1 MGELGLGAAQPKAEA
16 ESSGIWEGMSTS
28 QNALPISSILI
39 IWGFMISFMFQKP
52 QSSQLQFRFF
62 SASDVR
68 EKKKKGRKRREW
80 QSKEKD
86 ESQGSS
92 SEGDADQASL
102 NDGQTGQRFG
112 KSMESLK

>member
-1 MGELGLGAAQPKAEA
+1 MGELGLGAAQLKEA
-16 ESSGIWEGMSTS
+16 ESSGIWEGMSNS
-28 QNALPISSILI
+28 V
-39 IWGFMISFMFQKP
+39 
-52 QSSQLQFRFF
+52 F

-68 EKKKKGRKRREW
+68 DKKKKGRKRREW
-80 QSKEKD
+80 QSKEKE

-112 KSMESLK
+112 KSMESLE

>member
-1 MGELGLGAAQPKAEA
+1 LGGHVDQPECTSYILYIDNLGLYDKLYVSKASIKPA
-16 ESSGIWEGMSTS
+16 
-28 QNALPISSILI
+28 PI
-39 IWGFMISFMFQKP
+39 P
-52 QSSQLQFRFF
+52 FF

-80 QSKEKD
+80 QSKEKE

-112 KSMESLK
+112 KSMESLE

>member
-1 MGELGLGAAQPKAEA
+1 
-16 ESSGIWEGMSTS
+16 
-28 QNALPISSILI
+28 
-39 IWGFMISFMFQKP
+39 MISFVFQKP

-62 SASDVR
+62 CISR
-68 EKKKKGRKRREW
+68 QGEEEGRKRREW
-80 QSKEKD
+80 QSKEKE

-112 KSMESLK
+112 KSMGSLK